1 MTSSNALG
9 AHSQFFPESNRPA
22 GPAHRSGGRLQAPG
36 LLSQRRDRALG
47 SSAESVITEA
57 FEQIVY
63 RKQTAHASASLQHS
77 QGESAS
83 NAESSAAKQLS
94 FSFEA
99 EFEVTEF
106 SRFEQRVSRAAEN
119 AGDETRRTA
128 LLEAARSVS
137 ARFSLSVEIS
147 ASALSGFA
155 SGAEQS
161 SEAGGDT
168 LEQFIAFA
176 QDALDQLDSLVNDIF
191 ATFDG
196 YLNGVGDIKNTFEDM
211 FNQLQSLF
219 DGSGESISQA
229 SQSNFSIQLEFEF
242 ESIEIQAGQIQASD
256 PIVLDLDGDGFEF
269 TDVARG
275 ADFDLLANGQRQRT
289 AFVTGGDAL
298 LALDRNGNGHVDDG
312 AELFGDQRGAANGFE
327 ELRKLDSNQDG
338 VIDKQDERYD
348 DLRLFRDNG
357 NGRTEHGE
365 LLRLREAG
373 VSSIDLD
380 YANRDEAA
388 SGGNRLA
395 QIASFRHA
403 DGRIGKVA
411 DALLNLIV

>member
-9 AHSQFFPESNRPA
+9 AHSQFFPKTNSQA
-22 GPAHRSGGRLQAPG
+22 GAAHRPGSRSLTSG
-36 LLSQRRDRALG
+36 SQPPRTDRALG
-47 SSAESVITEA
+47 PSAESAITEA

-63 RKQTAHASASLQHS
+63 RKQSARASATLQHA
-77 QGESAS
+77 QGESTPET
-83 NAESSAAKQLS
+83 ESSAAKQLS

-106 SRFEQRVSRAAEN
+106 TRFERRVSRAAEN
-119 AGDETRRTA
+119 ASDESRRTA

-137 ARFSLSVEIS
+137 SRFSLSIEIS

-176 QDALDQLDSLVNDIF
+176 QEALGQLDSLVNDIF

-196 YLNGVGDIKNTFEDM
+196 FLNGVGDIKNTFEDM

-219 DGSGESISQA
+219 DGSGESISGA
-229 SQSNFSIQLEFEF
+229 SQSSFSIQLEFEF

-269 TDVARG
+269 TDVAHG

-327 ELRKLDSNQDG
+327 ELRKLDSNGDG
-338 VIDKQDERYD
+338 IIDENDERYD

-357 NGRTEHGE
+357 NGRTERGE

-373 VSSIDLD
+373 ISAIDLD
-380 YANRDEAA
+380 YAQRDEAA

-403 DGRIGKVA
+403 DGRIGQVA